1 MVDRLNLVPR
11 LNPGVAIQA
20 IDDDVLVLDG
30 DTLSRLT
37 GTPGRVLHSID
48 GLRSVSAIA
57 EAVAATAQPAEVVD
71 ALDALESAATIELVD
86 VGEGP
91 RYRRPA
97 YVGVCEDRDVLV
109 LLDLRT
115 GDRPV
120 LSDTAAEV
128 WRLLTETGS
137 VAATVAEL
145 ALDFPDATSL
155 ADDTAEFVA
164 ELLAQGLL
172 ELA

>member
-1 MVDRLNLVPR
+1 MVDRLSLIPF
-11 LNPGVAIQA
+11 LYPGVAIQVVG
-20 IDDDVLVLDG
+20 DDVLVLNR

-37 GTPGRVLHSID
+37 GTPGQVLRNVD
-48 GLRSVSAIA
+48 GLRSVRAIA
-57 EAVAATAQPAEVVD
+57 KAVAATAQPAEVVD
-71 ALDALESAATIELVD
+71 AVDGLESAAMLELVD
-86 VGEGP
+86 VGEEP

-120 LSDTAAEV
+120 LTDTAAEV
-128 WRLLTETGS
+128 WRLLADTGS

-145 ALDFPDATSL
+145 ELDFPDATTL
-155 ADDTAEFVA
+155 ADDTADFVA

>member
-1 MVDRLNLVPR
+1 VVDRLSLVPR
-11 LNPGVAIQA
+11 LNAGVAVQV

-30 DTLSRLT
+30 HTLSRLT
-37 GTPGRVLHSID
+37 GTPGLVLRSID
-48 GLRSVSAIA
+48 GLRSVRAVA
-57 EAVAATAQPAEVVD
+57 AAVAATAVQGEVVD
-71 ALDALESAATIELVD
+71 AVDGLESAGVLELVD
-86 VGEGP
+86 AGEEP

-97 YVGVCEDRDVLV
+97 YVGVCEDRDLLV

-128 WRLLTETGS
+128 WRLLADTGS

-145 ALDFPDATSL
+145 EVDFPDAASL
-155 ADDTAEFVA
+155 ADDTADFVA
-164 ELLAQGLL
+164 ELLAKGLL
-172 ELA
+172 ERA